1 MSPATNPA
9 VTSPQIASVLEKLR
23 DLSRRDVQGGWHL
36 SRSPHPRPPSQGG
49 EGGLEKWPLVAVNGR
64 GHVAWQQ
71 GRRVLW
77 LHQRLIWPQDLGGY
91 PVVGLSAKLALRW
104 WAEGAEIY
112 VNGQLAHT
120 GDIFDCW
127 TRINLS
133 ESVKPGESV
142 EVALKLVSPG
152 HDDGALVK
160 SELVF
165 ESLDEANPEPAFV
178 ADELAVLETY
188 LRQFAPEKLGVLED
202 ALTAIAWDQV
212 GDAPR
217 FHQSLNQM
225 RDTLSE
231 FSPWLKQRTVH
242 CVGHAHL
249 DLAWLWPVAETWDA
263 AQRTFES
270 VLALQQDFPELTFT
284 HSTPA
289 LFAWI
294 EENRPDL
301 FTEIQQQ
308 VQAGRWAIDAGL
320 WVEPDLNLPGGEA
333 LVRQILY
340 GQRYCAE
347 KFGAMSALAWLPDTF
362 GFSWQLPQLLTQGG
376 VGYFATQKLRW
387 NDRNP
392 FPHDLFTWQGL
403 DGTPITAVTLPPI
416 GTDIEAP
423 EIAQYAAQ
431 WEANTGFQDALWL
444 PGVGDHGG
452 GPTRDMLIK
461 ARRWANSPLF
471 PRLTFGHAQPLLD
484 ALLTP
489 PTAAAPLSP
498 VSLDPH
504 PPVPPS
510 PPLPL
515 WRDELYLE
523 LHRGCYTTHGD
534 QKQYNRRC
542 EDTLFQAELWSTIA
556 HILSQCPYPKA
567 ELEIAWKQ
575 VLFNQFHDILPG
587 SSIPEVFADAN
598 ETWQAALASGQQIL
612 ANALEA
618 VAQAITLPPAPDERA
633 IPVVL
638 FNPLNWERD
647 EVVEIFLPE
656 AWADSQHWQALD
668 SLGREIPVQWRCPH
682 PLSPPLPKGEGEA
695 KPVFPAPLSSLGEG
709 LGGRAKVLVTVTGI
723 PSVGYRVIWLKP
735 ITADLPT
742 PHAPRPTP
750 PNWVLEND
758 HLRATLDSKTGEI
771 ASLIHKA
778 TGTETFSAAGNPLQA
793 FKDAGQYWDAWNI
806 APDYPDHPL
815 DGFCLQ
821 SMEWVEAGPC
831 RQVIRV
837 VKTFNQS
844 TFVQDYV
851 LDATA
856 TYLRIRTTVD
866 WQETQVLVKAA
877 FPLTVSAPQA
887 TYEIPFGA
895 IQRPTHPQTPEDKAK
910 WEVPALRW
918 ADMTQ
923 WDESGQGRGVSIL
936 TDYKHGFDATP
947 NQLRLT
953 LLKASLWPDPTAD
966 RGWQTFTYAIY
977 PHVGSWQEAKTVQ
990 QARNLN
996 LPVRPWVQGGDL
1008 STVEPSDRRCS
1019 EGQSLADTG
1028 SFLAFGET
1036 TWVLSAFK
1044 LAEDSDPFIL
1054 RGYESAGVAGTLG
1067 LGGQLGLTASAMV
1080 TLLEQPMPTSG
1091 SGENAAEPEPGQ
1103 IAISPWQVVSQE
1115 IRLKDVKL
1123 KS

>member
-1 MSPATNPA
+1 
-9 VTSPQIASVLEKLR
+9 
-23 DLSRRDVQGGWHL
+23 
-36 SRSPHPRPPSQGG
+36 
-49 EGGLEKWPLVAVNGR
+49 
-64 GHVAWQQ
+64 
-71 GRRVLW
+71 
-77 LHQRLIWPQDLGGY
+77 LGGY
-91 PVVGLSAKLALRW
+91 PVAWLSAKLALRW
-104 WAEGAEIY
+104 WAELAEIY

-127 TRINLS
+127 TRVDLS
-133 ESVKPGESV
+133 ESVQPGESV

-152 HDDGALVK
+152 HDEGALVK

-165 ESLDEANPEPAFV
+165 ESLDVANPEPAFV

-188 LRQFAPEKLGVLED
+188 LRQFAPENLGILED
-202 ALTAIAWDQV
+202 ALTQIAWDQV
-212 GDAPR
+212 GDASQ
-217 FHQSLNQM
+217 FHQSLNQV
-225 RDTLSE
+225 RDTLSQ
-231 FSPWLKQRTVH
+231 FTPWLKQRTVH

-301 FTEIQQQ
+301 FVEIQQQ

-340 GQRYCAE
+340 GQRYCVE
-347 KFGAMSALAWLPDTF
+347 KFGSVSAIAWLPDTF

-376 VGYFATQKLRW
+376 VRYFATQKLRW
-387 NDRNP
+387 NDSNP
-392 FPHDLFTWQGL
+392 FPHDLCTWQGL
-403 DGTPITAVTLPPI
+403 DGTNLTAVTLPPI

-431 WEANTGFQDALWL
+431 WETNTGFQDALWL

-452 GPTRDMLIK
+452 GPTRDMLLK
-461 ARRWANSPLF
+461 TRRWANSPLF
-471 PRLTFGHAQPLLD
+471 PTLTFGHAQPLLD
-484 ALLTP
+484 SLLA
-489 PTAAAPLSP
+489 PT
-498 VSLDPH
+498 
-504 PPVPPS
+504 
-510 PPLPL
+510 PPLPIPHSL
-515 WRDELYLE
+515 PIWNDELYLE
-523 LHRGCYTTHGD
+523 LHRGCYTTHSD

-556 HILSQCPYPKA
+556 YILTKHPYPKA
-567 ELEIAWKQ
+567 ELETAWKQ

-587 SSIPEVFADAN
+587 TSIPEVFADAN
-598 ETWQAALASGQQIL
+598 ETWQAALASSQQIL
-612 ANALEA
+612 ANALES
-618 VAQAITLPPAPDERA
+618 VAQAITLPVSPDDQA
-633 IPVVL
+633 IPMVL

-647 EVVEIFLPE
+647 EVVEISLPE
-656 AWADSQHWQALD
+656 AWADHQHWQALD
-668 SLGREIPVQWRCPH
+668 SEGKSLPTQFRPH
-682 PLSPPLPKGEGEA
+682 PLSPPLPTGEGEA

-709 LGGRAKVLVTVTGI
+709 LGVRATGDVVGSTHPTVLVTVTGI

-735 ITADLPT
+735 IAPNIPTPHSPLPT
-742 PHAPRPTP
+742 PQ
-750 PNWVLEND
+750 NWILENQ
-758 HLRATLDSKTGEI
+758 HLRATLNPETGEI

-778 TGTETFSAAGNPLQA
+778 TGTETFSAAGNQLQA

-806 APDYPDHPL
+806 APDYQDHPL
-815 DGFCLQ
+815 DGFCLK
-821 SMEWVEAGPC
+821 SMEWVEAAPC
-831 RQVIRV
+831 RQVVRV
-837 VKTFNQS
+837 VKTFHQS

-856 TYLRIRTTVD
+856 TYLSIRTTVD
-866 WQETQVLVKAA
+866 WQETQVVVKAA

-895 IQRPTHPQTPEDKAK
+895 IYRSTDPQTPEEKAK
-910 WEVPALRW
+910 WEVPSLRW
-918 ADMTQ
+918 ADISQ
-923 WDESGQGRGVSIL
+923 VQGSESQDTENQRTESQGLENQDTKSRGVSIL
-936 TDYKHGFDATP
+936 TDYKHGFDAIP

-953 LLKASLWPDPTAD
+953 LLKAPLWPDPTAD
-966 RGWQTFTYAIY
+966 RGQQTFTYAIY
-977 PHVGSWQEAKTVQ
+977 PHAGSWQEAKTVQ
-990 QARNLN
+990 QAHNLN
-996 LPVRPWVQGGDL
+996 VPVRPWIQDRGL
-1008 STVEPSDRRCS
+1008 STVEPSERQCS
-1019 EGQSLADTG
+1019 ERQALADAG

-1044 LAEDSDPFIL
+1044 LAEDGDQFIL

-1067 LGGQLGLTASAMV
+1067 LGGQLGFTTSTMV
-1080 TLLEQPMPTSG
+1080 TLLEQPIPASG
-1091 SGENAAEPEPGQ
+1091 IRGNAAELEPDQ
-1103 IAISPWQVVSQE
+1103 TAIAPWQVVSQG
-1115 IRLKDVKL
+1115 IRLKDLKL